1 MTEKPLAFDIS
12 TENKAPEASDT
23 FHSSIFAQAAE
34 IAKEENL
41 TIPGSA
47 PTPNKI
53 EIDQETAQIIVE
65 IPFDISSYLAKADE
79 IKLREDEAIKL
90 AKLWRKPLERILSQ
104 YENSDIAI
112 AALATLGIAGEKY
125 AEYKLTIER
134 RNRAGAEG
142 SGENKLPETKVN

>member
-1 MTEKPLAFDIS
+1 MAEKPLAFDIS
-12 TENKAPEASDT
+12 TENKIPEASDT

-65 IPFDISSYLAKADE
+65 IPFDISSYLAKSDE
-79 IKLREDEAIKL
+79 IKLREDEAVKL

-125 AEYKLTIER
+125 AEYKLAIER

-142 SGENKLPETKVN
+142 SGENKLAETKVN

>member
-1 MTEKPLAFDIS
+1 MDDKPNS
-12 TENKAPEASDT
+12 PETANDT
-23 FHSSIFAQAAE
+23 FSSSIFAQAAE

-41 TIPGSA
+41 TIPGSTPA
-47 PTPNKI
+47 PNKI

-65 IPFDISSYLAKADE
+65 IPFDISSYLAKSDE
-79 IKLREDEAIKL
+79 IKLREDEALKL

-125 AEYKLTIER
+125 AEYKLAVER
-134 RNRAGAEG
+134 RNRARPEG
-142 SGENKLPETKVN
+142 SGENQLIETKVN